1 MCEWCEDRDTP
12 LTGHSNGGVDTP
24 SQSDV
29 DQEHQVGKKN
39 GKNCF
44 LKRNVELGKQ
54 CVKT

>member
-1 MCEWCEDRDTP
+1 MREGGENCDAS